1 MIKVIT
7 SFVSCLAAILLGI
20 LALATDFWLVWW
32 KEAKEIGG
40 VQYHHEGLFKTCSET
55 SINSTVVAADSCTT
69 LHDLGRPDWNGAVI
83 ALMFLALVCHLIAFI
98 IAIVAAIRKGH
109 PFPSFTVGGFF
120 CAAAIL
126 VVIALLVFTF
136 FNWKDDVF
144 FSWSYGGGWSTVAL
158 SIIAFVLIMADR

>member
-40 VQYHHEGLFKTCSET
+40 VQYHHEGLFQTCSET

-69 LHDLGRPDWNGAVI
+69 LHDLGRPGRSFSDLFLNSISKIKYLRVLCTFVFLTSIWLTDRAVS
-83 ALMFLALVCHLIAFI
+83 LLI
-98 IAIVAAIRKGH
+98 VSLHDK
-109 PFPSFTVGGFF
+109 SFYNIKVTLQCNF
-120 CAAAIL
+120 CQ
-126 VVIALLVFTF
+126 
-136 FNWKDDVF
+136 
-144 FSWSYGGGWSTVAL
+144 
-158 SIIAFVLIMADR
+158 